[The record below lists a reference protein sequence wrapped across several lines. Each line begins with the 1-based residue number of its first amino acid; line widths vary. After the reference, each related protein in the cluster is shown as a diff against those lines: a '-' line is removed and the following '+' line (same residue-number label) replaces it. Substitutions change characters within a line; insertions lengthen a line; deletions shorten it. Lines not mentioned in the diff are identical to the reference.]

1 MKALHMIPLLLVV
14 TSVGADEPRQEIA
27 PAETVVAVSDGASPP
42 AAVLP
47 PGAPIAWLG
56 IDIAKPDST
65 LTAHLPAL
73 PPGIG
78 FVINQVTEGGPGE
91 AAGLRATD
99 LLWKLDDQLLVNE
112 AQLGA
117 LLRLRQPGEEV
128 VLAVFR
134 SGAPLEIA
142 LRLGHA
148 PPADSGDAARAAE
161 NAVFLSEQ
169 GPIRMVNF
177 AQKEARFANSEGNA
191 TVRKIENGYWLTI
204 HNADGDL
211 LFDGRIDRCFATKSE
226 GDDVEIPDAWRRRV
240 HALRR
245 GLDHALEGRMTPQRQ
260 PRPRVVAPDS
270 GADS

>member
-1 MKALHMIPLLLVV
+1 MKPRYLISLILATSIVV
-14 TSVGADEPRQEIA
+14 AEEPRQETP
-27 PAETVVAVSDGASPP
+27 PAANDAAVKDATSPP

-78 FVINQVTEGGPGE
+78 FVINRVTAGGPGE
-91 AAGLRATD
+91 TAGLRATD

-134 SGAPLEIA
+134 GGAPLEIA

-148 PPADSGDAARAAE
+148 PPADSGNAARAAE
-161 NAVFLSEQ
+161 DAVFLSEQ

-177 AQKEARFANSEGNA
+177 AQKEARYANSEGNA
-191 TVRKIENGYWLTI
+191 TIRKVEDGYWLTI
-204 HNADGDL
+204 HDTDGDL
-211 LFDGRIDRCFATKSE
+211 LFDGRFDRCVATKSE
-226 GDDVEIPDAWRRRV
+226 GDDAEIPAAWRRRA

-270 GADS
+270 GAGS